1 MLVVVPTPLG
11 NLGDVTA
18 RCLEALRI
26 ATLIVAEDTRVA
38 RRLLRALHLEGREL
52 WSYREQNSAAMTV
65 PILERARCET
75 VVLTTDAGMPAISDP
90 GSGLIAAAR
99 SAGIAVDVL
108 PGPSA
113 VIGAAVLSG
122 FPLQRFSFEG
132 FPPRGGSARRAA
144 FARALRTGTT
154 TVWFEA
160 PHRIVATLRDL
171 AAEAPDAVVF
181 LVREYTKRHEQQVLG
196 RPADVSA
203 ALSEPV
209 RGEIA
214 FVIAPL
220 DRSTVTA
227 DPAGSEQPTVD
238 GAIDALLAQGAGVS
252 QIAKRLARSGM
263 GERAALY
270 VRAGKRKRAGK
281 GGPSLDESEP
291 R

>member
-18 RCLEALRI
+18 RCLEALR
-26 ATLIVAEDTRVA
+26 AARLIVAEDTRVA
-38 RRLLRALHLEGREL
+38 RRLLRALHLKNREL
-52 WSYREQNSAAMTV
+52 WSYREHNAAAMT
-65 PILERARCET
+65 PAILERARCEP

-90 GSGLIAAAR
+90 GSALIAAAR
-99 SAGIAVDVL
+99 SAGVAVDVL

-132 FPPRGGSARRAA
+132 FPPRAAGARRAA
-144 FARALRTGTT
+144 FARALRTGMT

-171 AAEAPDAVVF
+171 AAEAPDAVMF

-196 RPADVSA
+196 SAADVSA
-203 ALSEPV
+203 ALSQPV

-214 FVIAPL
+214 FAIAPL
-220 DRSTVTA
+220 DR
-227 DPAGSEQPTVD
+227 PAALAAGGGSEQPAVD
-238 GAIDALLAQGAGVS
+238 DAIDALLAQGAGVAE
-252 QIAKRLARSGM
+252 IAKRLARSGM

-270 VRAGKRKRAGK
+270 VRAGKRKRASK
-281 GGPSLDESEP
+281 GGPAPAESEP